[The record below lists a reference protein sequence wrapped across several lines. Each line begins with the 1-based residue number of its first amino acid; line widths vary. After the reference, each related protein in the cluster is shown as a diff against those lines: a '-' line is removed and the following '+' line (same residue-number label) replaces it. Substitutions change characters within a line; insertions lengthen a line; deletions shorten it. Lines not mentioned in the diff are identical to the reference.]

1 MKYITY
7 LSLSFCLIFTFC
19 SCSNSK
25 EKKIISLNEYISHY
39 EGLQAIEEEKSAL
52 DVQADEMA
60 PTKGEDLQECAKVL
74 GKLYNVYTSEM
85 PPLIEK
91 EKNIRTEAINK
102 WEERY
107 VEEVANTQET
117 VANALET
124 LEINALRDLLATKV
138 KANEVAVERFTIFQ
152 LMTRDLQSQAE
163 KLKKEAEHVTPETQA
178 QLLAA
183 QETFNQLGAF
193 ILSEQQ
199 WLMAHPPIEKD
210 KVIEEWRMD
219 LPHSEIVEQ
228 ALKSYQETY
237 E

>member
-1 MKYITY
+1 MK
-7 LSLSFCLIFTFC
+7 LAF
-19 SCSNSK
+19 
-25 EKKIISLNEYISHY
+25 
-39 EGLQAIEEEKSAL
+39 
-52 DVQADEMA
+52 
-60 PTKGEDLQECAKVL
+60 
-74 GKLYNVYTSEM
+74 
-85 PPLIEK
+85 IEK

-107 VEEVANTQET
+107 VEEIANTQET

-199 WLMAHPPIEKD
+199 L
-210 KVIEEWRMD
+210 
-219 LPHSEIVEQ
+219 
-228 ALKSYQETY
+228 T
-237 E
+237 